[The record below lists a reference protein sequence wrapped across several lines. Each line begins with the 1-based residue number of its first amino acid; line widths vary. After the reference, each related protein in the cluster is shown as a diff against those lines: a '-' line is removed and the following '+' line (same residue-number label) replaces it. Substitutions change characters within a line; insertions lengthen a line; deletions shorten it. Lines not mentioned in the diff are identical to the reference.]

1 MPQIPHDTI
10 DLVLAPVALQIDE
23 RLERLGTLEETEL
36 LFLLALETDRE
47 AHSLEQ
53 RRELLLEAL
62 GRDVDTRG
70 WELGWDVRGL
80 RLAHDGRGLVL
91 GLPPALVAFLRG

>member
-23 RLERLGTLEETEL
+23 RLDRLGTLDADEL
-36 LFLLALETDRE
+36 VFLIALETDRE
-47 AHSLEQ
+47 PRTLDQ
-53 RRELLLEAL
+53 RRALLLEAL

-70 WELGWDVRGL
+70 WELGWDPRGL
-80 RLAHDGRGLVL
+80 RLEHEGRRLVL
-91 GLPPALVAFLRG
+91 GLPPALAAFIRG